1 MTRKLTYFGHFRLK
15 TENNNFLNQ
24 TKLHFISMNLLEKL
38 DFFLG
43 ELLDF
48 LHVGD
53 DDSIYDLARK
63 ILLLLNEQ
71 EARELLRKHWR
82 EQKKNSNSFR
92 ASFSKK
98 TRSLD
103 NLRRCKSMWQ
113 DKNSAGLSALY
124 ERDNR
129 FIN

>member
-1 MTRKLTYFGHFRLK
+1 
-15 TENNNFLNQ
+15 
-24 TKLHFISMNLLEKL
+24 MNLLEKL

-63 ILLLLNEQ
+63 VLLLLNEQ
-71 EARELLRKHWR
+71 DARELLRKHWR
-82 EQKKNSNSFR
+82 EQKKNLNSFR

-103 NLRRCKSMWQ
+103 NLGRCKLLWQ
-113 DKNSAGLSALY
+113 NKNSAGLSALY
-124 ERDNR
+124 EPDNR
-129 FIN
+129 FYQQNYF